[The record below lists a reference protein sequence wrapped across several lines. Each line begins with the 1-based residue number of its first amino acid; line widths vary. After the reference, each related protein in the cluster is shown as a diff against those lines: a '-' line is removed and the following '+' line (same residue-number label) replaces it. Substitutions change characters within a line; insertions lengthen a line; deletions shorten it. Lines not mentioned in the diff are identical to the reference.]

1 MIRSQ
6 SRDFASIATPP
17 VPPVSTSARSRTG
30 LRQAEARLRSDP
42 ASPGFRIA
50 DYPFYLVNRAAARYA
65 IDMGKALKGIGMD
78 LPTWRA
84 LMILHERSPRSVTEI
99 ADQAVIRLSTMTRV
113 VQRLERSGLVR
124 LASRPSDARVTDVA
138 ITSAGIDSV
147 GRVREVAARMYQRA
161 FGDFSAR
168 DLETLNQ
175 LLGRILHNLSR
186 GP

>member
-1 MIRSQ
+1 M
-6 SRDFASIATPP
+6 PP
-17 VPPVSTSARSRTG
+17 VNSSARARTG
-30 LRQAEARLRSDP
+30 FRTAGARLRSDP
-42 ASPGFRIA
+42 GSPGFRIA
-50 DYPFYLVNRAAARYA
+50 DYPFYLVNRTAARYA
-65 IDMGKALKGIGMD
+65 IDMGKALKSIGMD

-113 VQRLERSGLVR
+113 VQRLDRNGLVR

-138 ITSAGIDSV
+138 ITSAGIDAV

>member
-1 MIRSQ
+1 M
-6 SRDFASIATPP
+6 
-17 VPPVSTSARSRTG
+17 PPVSTAARARTG
-30 LRQAEARLRSDP
+30 SRPAGARLRSDP

-113 VQRLERSGLVR
+113 VQRLDRSGLVQ
-124 LASRPSDARVTDVA
+124 LASRPSDGRVTDVA
-138 ITSAGIDSV
+138 ITPRGLDAV
-147 GRVREVAARMYQRA
+147 RRVREVAGRMFQRA
-161 FGDFSAR
+161 FGDFSTSEI
-168 DLETLNQ
+168 ETLNE
-175 LLGRILHNLSR
+175 LLVRVFRNLSLA
-186 GP
+186 P

>member
-1 MIRSQ
+1 M
-6 SRDFASIATPP
+6 
-17 VPPVSTSARSRTG
+17 PPVSSSARARTG
-30 LRQAEARLRSDP
+30 PRQGGSRLRSDP

-50 DYPFYLVNRAAARYA
+50 DYPFYLVNRIAGRYA
-65 IDMGKALKGIGMD
+65 IDMSDALKAIGMD

-113 VQRLERSGLVR
+113 VQRLDRNGLVR
-124 LASRPSDARVTDVA
+124 LTSRPSDARVTDVS
-138 ITSAGIDSV
+138 ITPAGV
-147 GRVREVAARMYQRA
+147 EAVWRVRDVAARMYQRA

-168 DLETLNQ
+168 DLQILNQ
-175 LLGRILHNLSR
+175 LLGRILHHLSR

>member
-1 MIRSQ
+1 M
-6 SRDFASIATPP
+6 
-17 VPPVSTSARSRTG
+17 STAARARTG
-30 LRQAEARLRSDP
+30 PRPAGARLRSDP

-65 IDMGKALKGIGMD
+65 IDMGKALKCIGMD

-84 LMILHERSPRSVTEI
+84 LMIL
-99 ADQAVIRLSTMTRV
+99 D
-113 VQRLERSGLVR
+113 RSGLVR
-124 LASRPSDARVTDVA
+124 LASRPSDGRVTDVA
-138 ITSAGIDSV
+138 ITPAGIDAVS
-147 GRVREVAARMYQRA
+147 RVREVAARMYQRA

-168 DLETLNQ
+168 DLETLNE

>member
-1 MIRSQ
+1 
-6 SRDFASIATPP
+6 
-17 VPPVSTSARSRTG
+17 VPPVSSSARARTG
-30 LRQAEARLRSDP
+30 LRTAGTRLRSDP

-50 DYPFYLVNRAAARYA
+50 DYPFYLVNRIAGRYA
-65 IDMGKALKGIGMD
+65 IDMSDALKSIGMD

-113 VQRLERSGLVR
+113 VQRLGRNGLVR
-124 LASRPSDARVTDVA
+124 LANRPSDARVTDVA
-138 ITSAGIDSV
+138 ITALGIDAV
-147 GRVREVAARMYQRA
+147 RRVREVASRMYQRA
-161 FGDFSAR
+161 FSDFSAR

-175 LLGRILHNLSR
+175 LLGRIQHNLSR

>member
-1 MIRSQ
+1 MLVQPRHLTGWDDQRRDRRPDDRGPPNGVAGSQ
-6 SRDFASIATPP
+6 
-17 VPPVSTSARSRTG
+17 
-30 LRQAEARLRSDP
+30 
-42 ASPGFRIA
+42 
-50 DYPFYLVNRAAARYA
+50 PF
-65 IDMGKALKGIGMD
+65 
-78 LPTWRA
+78 
-84 LMILHERSPRSVTEI
+84 E
-99 ADQAVIRLSTMTRV
+99 V
-113 VQRLERSGLVR
+113 VAGNLLERSGLVR

-138 ITSAGIDSV
+138 ITSAGIDAV

>member
-6 SRDFASIATPP
+6 SRDFASIATPT
-17 VPPVSTSARSRTG
+17 VPDREHLPAQQDRAPPSR
-30 LRQAEARLRSDP
+30 ARLRSDP

-65 IDMGKALKGIGMD
+65 IDMGRALKGEGMD

-175 LLGRILHNLSR
+175 LLGESCTT
-186 GP
+186 

>member
-1 MIRSQ
+1 M
-6 SRDFASIATPP
+6 
-17 VPPVSTSARSRTG
+17 PPVSTAARARTG
-30 LRQAEARLRSDP
+30 PRPAGARLRSDP

-113 VQRLERSGLVR
+113 VQRLDRSGLVR
-124 LASRPSDARVTDVA
+124 LASRPSDGRVTDVA
-138 ITSAGIDSV
+138 ITPAGIDAVS
-147 GRVREVAARMYQRA
+147 RVREVAARMYQRA

-168 DLETLNQ
+168 DLETLNE